1 MQMLIRKETLLIA
14 IVVVCI
20 GLSSCDDYHADR
32 VMDDMEAWMDTYP
45 DSARTLLEDLDI
57 RYLMGEKTS
66 ARRCMMLGR
75 VRDEQQKTKR
85 ASNPLSTEKWLK
97 AQAYYD
103 RYGTAAE
110 RAYIRLYTGR
120 SQKDD
125 GDYDDA
131 ADTYK
136 EALLLAES
144 TDDYSLSGYLSS
156 YLGDLYLQRELYEQ
170 AREKYTEAADYH
182 TQSGNLR
189 SQALALRDAGYC
201 ELSRQEIQKGLQF
214 FLQAD
219 SLIRII
225 KDTVVL
231 SSIVNSF
238 GVAYELMG
246 ELDVAER
253 YYLEAIA
260 LDPGDSPPV
269 YYALSDIYIKRKDY
283 ETARYYLEK
292 AQSDHT
298 KDEILRQY
306 FFIEKA
312 ENNPDKAI
320 EYLEQYIAYLDSVY
334 AEQNRINVYEV
345 ERRYDK
351 TRLENENTLLRIR
364 TLRFTFISVMFF
376 IALLVGLFFF
386 RHLKNQKIRKQQ
398 DALRLMENE
407 YRVLSGRLREKEKA
421 LSEQKKQE
429 ADYMQTKE
437 KVRELGRSLSAMK
450 RQTLC
455 ATTVAKKITHIIN
468 EGAQPRNNP
477 LTAKDWKMLEEH
489 VRLLYPSVYAFFQ
502 ERIMAEKSEIYLRLC
517 LLSFFDPDTKVEAF
531 LLNLTDDNAARQWR
545 FRLRKYLGIEGKQS
559 IARFLTDFDE
569 REARP
574 TLPRMD

>member
-85 ASNPLSTEKWLK
+85 ASNPLTTEKWLK

-131 ADTYK
+131 TNTYK

-144 TDDYSLSGYLSS
+144 TNDYSLSGYLSS

-170 AREKYTEAADYH
+170 AREKYTEAAAYH
-182 TQSGNLR
+182 IQSGNLR
-189 SQALALRDAGYC
+189 SQALALRDIVYC
-201 ELSRQEIQKGLQF
+201 FLGEKKNEEALSVLN
-214 FLQAD
+214 QAD
-219 SLIRII
+219 SIVKLTSDSMVINAISSDYGVVYYETGQLDEAEAYLLSHISI
-225 KDTVVL
+225 KEPWP
-231 SSIVNSF
+231 
-238 GVAYELMG
+238 AYFALG
-246 ELDVAER
+246 EL
-253 YYLEAIA
+253 YIA
-260 LDPGDSPPV
+260 
-269 YYALSDIYIKRKDY
+269 KQDY
-283 ETARYYLEK
+283 GKARYYLGMATSQK
-292 AQSDHT
+292 T
-298 KDEILRQY
+298 RGEILRLNY
-306 FFIEKA
+306 LIEKI
-312 ENNPDKAI
+312 ENNPGKAI
-320 EYLEQYIAYLDSVY
+320 EYLEQYITYLDSVY

-376 IALLVGLFFF
+376 IALLAGLFFF

-429 ADYMQTKE
+429 ADYMQAKE
-437 KVRELGRSLSAMK
+437 KVRELGQSLSAMK

-455 ATTVAKKITHIIN
+455 ATTVGKKIAHIIN
-468 EGAQPRNNP
+468 EGAQPRSNP

-489 VRLLYPSVYAFFQ
+489 VRFLYPSVYAFFQ
-502 ERIMAEKSEIYLRLC
+502 ERIMSEKSEIYLRLC

-574 TLPRMD
+574 TLPRMA